1 MIDDGILEH
10 TTSGYAAPTV
20 LVRRRM
26 PDGSIKL
33 RIVFDYR
40 ALNAAIL
47 PQVCVP
53 IHIQTLVSSFYNTKI
68 FTVLD
73 LVNRFWQI
81 RLTERAKQKLAI
93 ITPKQAPQPTRAMFG
108 IKTLPATFNKLISR
122 VLGDLDNVCTYVDD
136 IIIHTDTLESH
147 LNVLRQVFQRL
158 EKAKLMVKPSKVS
171 LCKSSV
177 SFLGFILD
185 DKGVSPDPAK
195 IAALVNAD
203 PPRTPKQVRQFLGAA
218 GFMRAFIPHFSQI
231 ARPLHALT
239 KKDHKFEWTHDCDD
253 AFDLLK

>member
-1 MIDDGILEH
+1 
-10 TTSGYAAPTV
+10 
-20 LVRRRM
+20 
-26 PDGSIKL
+26 
-33 RIVFDYR
+33 
-40 ALNAAIL
+40 
-47 PQVCVP
+47 
-53 IHIQTLVSSFYNTKI
+53 
-68 FTVLD
+68 
-73 LVNRFWQI
+73 
-81 RLTERAKQKLAI
+81 
-93 ITPKQAPQPTRAMFG
+93 MFG

-136 IIIHTDTLESH
+136 IIIHTDTFESH
-147 LNVLRQVFQRL
+147 LIVLRQVFQRL

-177 SFLGFILD
+177 FFLGFILD

-239 KKDHKFEWTHDCDD
+239 KKDHKFEWTHDCED
-253 AFDLLK
+253 AFDLLKRRLTEAPVLRYPAPHFPSLRTLPKLALVPFSPRIFLMERILFYISVEFSIKQRKIIRSPNLNF